1 MKLFSMIG
9 LVVLVLCGIGM
20 LSVAAEENGD
30 LADGFSACEVKVNK
44 EKVAA
49 ECGEIEVP
57 ENRESST
64 TNTITLPVTKINA
77 TNPVG
82 DPIFH
87 LAGGPGTTNMKFQP
101 PAGLLAEHDVVLVGY
116 RGVDGSV
123 VLDCPEV
130 NEAMLGDGE
139 DLLGEASIATIG
151 ESFAVCGARL
161 RGEGI
166 DLDGYNVREVAQ
178 DLEAARQALGYEQI
192 NLLSESYG
200 TRVAQVYAHLYP
212 EQVSRIV
219 MVGANPPG
227 HFLWDPEVID
237 TQINDYGDLCA
248 VDVSCAVRTDDLAAT
263 MKHVNETMP
272 DNWLMLDIDPG
283 KVQAIAFVMM
293 FHRTTAVHVIDAYL
307 SAAEGDY
314 SGLALMSLAY
324 DQMLPKMMTWGEFLS
339 KGFSADFDSS
349 RDYSE
354 LAAPESVMGSPMSEI
369 LWPIGH
375 EWPMAGLPESFNT
388 AQSSDVET
396 LIVSGN
402 LDFSTPA
409 EAATEELLPTLSN
422 GQQIILTDLGHTND
436 FWTVNPEAAEQL
448 LVKFFADGE
457 VDDSGFSHVPMTF
470 DGGILPTAAKG
481 LIIIPALLLVVV
493 AIVIALVIRKRRS

>member
-1 MKLFSMIG
+1 MKLFSLMGVG
-9 LVVLVLCGIGM
+9 LLVLFGVVM
-20 LSVAAEENGD
+20 QTAVAQEDTA
-30 LADGFSACEVKVNK
+30 LAVGFSECAVKVNG

-49 ECGEIEVP
+49 ECGEIVVL
-57 ENRESST
+57 ENRETAVSR
-64 TNTITLPVTKINA
+64 TITIPVTKIKGM
-77 TNPVG
+77 NPVG

-116 RGVDGSV
+116 RGVDGSMA
-123 VLDCPEV
+123 LDCPEV
-130 NEAMLGDGE
+130 NKAMLGDGK
-139 DLLGEASIATIG
+139 DLLNETSIAVIG
-151 ESFAVCGARL
+151 DSFAACGSRL
-161 RGEGI
+161 REAGV
-166 DLDGYNVREVAQ
+166 DLDGYNIREVAQ

-200 TRVAQVYAHLYP
+200 TRVAQVYADLYP
-212 EQVSRIV
+212 ERVARSV

-227 HFLWDPEVID
+227 HFLWEPEVID
-237 TQINDYGDLCA
+237 EQLADYGVLCA
-248 VDVSCAVRTDDLAAT
+248 ADAACSARTDDLAAT
-263 MKHVNETMP
+263 MRQVNETMP
-272 DNWLMLDIDPG
+272 HNWLFLSIDPG

-339 KGFSADFDSS
+339 KGFSADYDAS

-354 LAAPESVMGSPMSEI
+354 LAAPDSVMGSPMSEI
-369 LWPIGH
+369 LWPVGG
-375 EWPMAGLPESFNT
+375 EWPMARLPESFNT
-388 AQSSDVET
+388 PQPSDVET

-409 EAATEELLPTLSN
+409 EAATDELLPTLSN
-422 GQQIILTDLGHTND
+422 GQQIILSDMGHTDD
-436 FWTVNPEAAEQL
+436 FWKVNPQAAEQL
-448 LVKFFADGE
+448 LVQYYANGE
-457 VDDSGFSHVPMTF
+457 VDDSGFSHVPMTL
-470 DGGILPTAAKG
+470 DGGILPTVAKG
-481 LIIIPALLLVVV
+481 LIVIPVLLLAV
-493 AIVIALVIRKRRS
+493 AALVIGLVIRKRRN